1 MAPTFRD
8 TIHIHMLTDENL
20 QEDLNINDLE
30 LVVYVENIQ
39 LLALHM
45 TPLKHISTII
55 ENFATEIWVRRGSV
69 ILVMAFGPL
78 LRQSAWIN

>member
-30 LVVYVENIQ
+30 LVVYIENIQ
-39 LLALHM
+39 LLDLHM
-45 TPLKHISTII
+45 TPLKHISTMI
-55 ENFATEIWVRRGSV
+55 ENLAIEIWVRRGSV
-69 ILVMAFGPL
+69 ILVMAFGTL
-78 LRQSAWIN
+78 LRQPAWIN